1 MKFFKTLAI
10 AAALALTIVPSVNAQ
25 IIPGA
30 AGAAGAGGAGAAGAA
45 GAACLAGLGGL
56 TIAGTV
62 AAALGATVVVGTV
75 VAQNSTSGT
84 N

>member
-1 MKFFKTLAI
+1 MHKMKFFKTLAI

-30 AGAAGAGGAGAAGAA
+30 VGAAGAGGAGAAGAA
-45 GAACLAGLGGL
+45 GLAGLGGL
-56 TIAGTV
+56 TVAGTV